1 MKKIN
6 LFSIKSL
13 SKLICVLTIII
24 YGILIF
30 AFPYGN
36 LLSYDVFGYYL
47 YLPQT
52 FIYNDPGISDLT
64 KINEIIE
71 IYHNTPTLYQVAPIE
86 NGNHIPMYSSGMAIL
101 YSPFFFIGHVVAY
114 FFGYPQDG
122 FSYPYIISFAIGY
135 FVYTIIAIFLIRK
148 ILLFYFSETITSLT
162 LIILFFGTNFYQ
174 IAIGGLGMPHMY
186 LFVLFSLVVILTR
199 NWYSKPRIT
208 VAFLLGVIIGLM
220 SISRPT
226 EFIIII
232 IPIFYGINNLGE
244 IKERFQFLFRNKTH
258 VILLVTGIFLISL
271 IQLIYW
277 KVYTGSFFFYS
288 YSNPGEGF
296 NFTNPQ
302 IINFLFSFRKGWFIY
317 TPIMFIALFGF
328 YKLYK
333 LKHPM
338 YYPILIFLILNIYIL
353 ASWSCWWYAGS
364 FSQRSVVQ
372 SYPLMTILIAALL
385 ISIISASNIK
395 KVISL
400 FLVSALIYLNIF
412 QTWQIHNGIIDPFRM
427 TRSYYFAVFGKN
439 HVPDGAQNL
448 LLINR
453 SVDGS
458 ENFSDT
464 TNYHGK
470 WIINKEYSANFYI
483 DGQSVYTD
491 ALEIPYYKITNKDHA
506 WLEVFCEYKI
516 IDSSSNF
523 QPAIVRTFTNQYGKA
538 YKYSAVDLLEDKYQ
552 TLNGDWIIH
561 KSQYLTPEV
570 RSQNDKFAVY
580 LWIQG
585 EGKLLIKSIKV
596 RAFETVN
603 H

>member
-1 MKKIN
+1 MIKIN
-6 LFSIKSL
+6 HYTIRSL

-52 FIYNDPGISDLT
+52 FIYNDPGISDLSS
-64 KINEIIE
+64 INEIIE
-71 IYHNTPTLYQVAPIE
+71 IYNNSPTLYQVAPIE
-86 NGNHIPMYSSGMAIL
+86 NGNHIPMYPSGMAIL
-101 YSPFFFIGHVVAY
+101 YSPFFFIGHLLAY
-114 FFGYPQDG
+114 LFGYPQDG
-122 FSYPYIISFAIGY
+122 FSYPYILSFAIGY
-135 FVYTIIAIFLIRK
+135 FVYTIIAICLIRK
-148 ILLFYFSETITSLT
+148 ILLLYFSEIITSLT

-174 IAIGGLGMPHMY
+174 IAIGGIGMPHMY
-186 LFVLFSLVVILTR
+186 LFVLFSLVIILTH
-199 NWYSKPRIT
+199 NWYTKPRFSI
-208 VAFLLGVIIGLM
+208 AFLLGLIIGLM
-220 SISRPT
+220 SITRPT

-232 IPIFYGINNLGE
+232 IPIFFGIKSLGE
-244 IKERFQFLFRNKTH
+244 VKERFHFLFTNKTH
-258 VILLVTGIFLISL
+258 VILLASGIFLISL

-277 KVYTGSFFFYS
+277 KVYTGNFFFYS

-302 IINFLFSFRKGWFIY
+302 IFNFLFSFRKGWFIY

-333 LKHPM
+333 IKHPM
-338 YYPILIFLILNIYIL
+338 YYPILIFLIINIYIL

-372 SYPLMTILIAALL
+372 SYPLMAILIASLL
-385 ISIISASNIK
+385 ISILCAAKIK
-395 KVISL
+395 KIISL
-400 FLVSALIYLNIF
+400 FLVSALMYLNIF

-427 TRSYYFAVFGKN
+427 TRSYYFAVFGKD
-439 HVPDGAQNL
+439 HVPDGAQDL

-453 SVDGS
+453 LVDGS

-464 TNYHGK
+464 SNYHGR
-470 WIINKEYSANFYI
+470 WIIQKEYSANYYI
-483 DGQSVYTD
+483 DGVNIYTD
-491 ALEIPYYKITNKDHA
+491 ALEIPYYNITNKDHA
-506 WLEVFCEYKI
+506 WLEVYCEFKI
-516 IDSSSNF
+516 IDSSTNF
-523 QPAIVRTFTNQYGKA
+523 QPAVVRTFTNHKGEA
-538 YKYSAVDLLEDKYQ
+538 YKYSAIDLLSNNHH
-552 TLNGDWIIH
+552 TINGNWIIH
-561 KSQYLTPEV
+561 RSQYLTPEV
-570 RSQNDKFAVY
+570 RSINDKFAVY

-596 RAFETVN
+596 RAYEPVN
-603 H
+603 